1 VARRPGQ
8 WSKVIND
15 AFIKKLL
22 QEPVRRRADRVEDGT
37 IDTLLKTAD
46 LKGGQ

>member
-8 WSKVIND
+8 WSKIINA
-15 AFIKKLL
+15 AFIRKLL
-22 QEPVRRRADRVEDGT
+22 QEPVRRADLVEDGT

-46 LKGGQ
+46 LKGGL